1 MAREARQA
9 ACRRVAVRQWNP
21 GSHVSARGPG
31 RRDAPQRS
39 PGSCA
44 RQWNPASHVI
54 ARGCGRRDR
63 CRVLVCGSA
72 SMESRVARNRTW
84 SRDVRRP
91 QVCRPRVLAAAVRAG
106 HPGPV
111 KARWALGPLRSI
123 LQFHSGRASRLQA
136 SPQPRASCHGCV
148 LRGDGQDLRLI
159 LGSGDWAPRDL
170 RLIEGSGDWVPRVV
184 CSVDFR
190 HSV

>member
-1 MAREARQA
+1 M
-9 ACRRVAVRQWNP
+9 CRRVAVRQWNIME
-21 GSHVSARGPG
+21 SRVARQRTWSREA
-31 RRDAPQRS
+31 RRPQRS
-39 PGSCA
+39 PGSGACQIC
-44 RQWNPASHVI
+44 QWNLASHVI

-84 SRDVRRP
+84 SREVRRP

-111 KARWALGPLRSI
+111 KTRWALGPLRSI
-123 LQFHSGRASRLQA
+123 LQFHSCRASRLQA